1 MKTSTQLKA
10 LVRNLSKE
18 KNIEAEIILRNFML
32 ERFLERISVS
42 KYKDNFILKG
52 GMLIAAIVGID
63 TRSTMDL
70 DATLKGRILAEIEVI
85 SIIRDII
92 AIPVDD
98 SVMFTYK
105 NIEEIREEAE
115 YPGYRVSVEAVFD
128 KTRQTLK
135 IDITTGDFVTPKEI
149 RYSFKLLF
157 ENRTIDIWAYNIET
171 VLAEKFE
178 TAITRGITNSRMRDF
193 YDIYILTTMQ
203 NIHID
208 VDIFRAAL
216 KKTVEKRHTEQ
227 QMSDITGVVNNIYN
241 DAVMIGLWERYRQ
254 KYSYAENI
262 TWEMTVNAVRWLAE
276 NI

>member
-18 KNIEAEIILRNFML
+18 KNVEAEIILRNFML

-70 DATLKGRILAEIEVI
+70 DATIKGQILTETEII

-98 SVMFTYK
+98 SVIFTYK
-105 NIEEIREEAE
+105 NIEEIREEAD
-115 YPGYRVSVEAVFD
+115 YPGYRISIGAVLD
-128 KTRQTLK
+128 KTRQTIK

-149 RYSFKLLF
+149 KYSFKLLF
-157 ENRTIDIWAYNIET
+157 ENRYINIWAYNIET

-193 YDIYILTTMQ
+193 YDIYILTSTQ
-203 NIHID
+203 TFNID
-208 VDIFRAAL
+208 TFREAL
-216 KKTVEKRHTEQ
+216 KKTVEKRHTVE
-227 QMSDITGVVNNIYN
+227 QMSDIPGVINTISDN
-241 DAVMIGLWERYRQ
+241 DDMIDLWKRYQ
-254 KYSYAENI
+254 KKYRYAANI
-262 TWEMTVNAVRWLAE
+262 TWEMAINAVKYMADSV
-276 NI
+276 IK